1 MFSFVFRR
9 LALGAA
15 PLVLAA
21 CGSTAVV
28 LEQPA
33 PTPPSGKTY
42 SAGYVRSVTTTIL
55 DDDNPDERR
64 LADKQSLER
73 RLPSAVRKGFEEHG
87 IAMTSE
93 SSGQTA
99 ATVAVTVDVK
109 YDPGNRSLRWLA
121 GPFGA
126 GKGSMDVRMKPQM
139 PPLVRWSPRA
149 RTAIPCVREPLVATS
164 TKMSRTWS
172 KTWPVIWPKTSQ
184 ARAGKP
190 PAPPHPPGTS
200 CSP

>member
-126 GKGSMDVRMKPQM
+126 GKGSMDVRIEAADAATGA
-139 PPLVRWSPRA
+139 V
-149 RTAIPCVREPLVATS
+149 VATRS
-164 TKMSRTWS
+164 DSDT
-172 KTWPVIWPKTSQ
+172 V
-184 ARAGKP
+184 RAGAFGGDFYEDVEDLVEDLAGDLAEDLSGK
-190 PAPPHPPGTS
+190 GR
-200 CSP
+200 